1 MVRVTTE
8 TKEATRRSLLE
19 SGAAEFARAGLQR
32 ASVDEISLAAG
43 LAKGTVYNYFT
54 SKEELFLAVVG
65 EACARAAEAGVPA
78 EASTRERL
86 LATLRAFVGWAR
98 EHEAFAQVLVRE
110 CLMGTPELYPRVIAA
125 EAPYVD
131 ELTAIL
137 AAGAERGEVRRDTPA
152 EALALALA
160 GLADLAL
167 VRYWASGGTT
177 PTLEEIPDL
186 VVSLFLDGARPRTT
200 PDP

>member
-1 MVRVTTE
+1 MRVTKE
-8 TKEATRRSLLE
+8 TKRATRQRLLE
-19 SGAAEFARAGLQR
+19 SAAAEFARAGLQR

-43 LAKGTVYNYFT
+43 LAKGTVYNYFA
-54 SKEELFLAVVG
+54 SKEELFLAVVE
-65 EACARAAEAGVPA
+65 EACARAADAAAPA
-78 EASTRERL
+78 EASARERL

-137 AAGAERGEVRRDTPA
+137 TAGVERGEVRRDTPA
-152 EALALALA
+152 ETLALALA

-167 VRYWASGGTT
+167 VRYWASGAGT
-177 PTLEEIPDL
+177 PMLDEIPEL
-186 VVSLFLDGARPRTT
+186 VVSLLLDGAGPRTA
-200 PDP
+200 PGP

>member
-1 MVRVTTE
+1 
-8 TKEATRRSLLE
+8 
-19 SGAAEFARAGLQR
+19 
-32 ASVDEISLAAG
+32 VDEISLAAG
-43 LAKGTVYNYFT
+43 LAKGTVYNYFA
-54 SKEELFLAVVG
+54 SKEELFLAVVE
-65 EACARAAEAGVPA
+65 EACARAADAGASA
-78 EASTRERL
+78 ETSTRERL
-86 LATLRAFVGWAR
+86 LATLRGFVGWAR

-137 AAGAERGEVRRDTPA
+137 TVGAGRGEVRRDTPA

-167 VRYWASGGTT
+167 VRHWASGGST
-177 PTLEEIPDL
+177 PTLDEIPEL
-186 VVSLFLDGARPRTT
+186 VVSLFLDGAGPKTT
-200 PDP
+200 PGP

>member
-1 MVRVTTE
+1 MRVTTE
-8 TKEATRRSLLE
+8 TKRATRHRLLE
-19 SGAAEFARAGLQR
+19 SAAAEFARAGLQR

-43 LAKGTVYNYFT
+43 LAKGTVYNYFG
-54 SKEELFLAVVG
+54 SKEELFLAVVE
-65 EACARAAEAGVPA
+65 EACARAADGGAPV

-98 EHEAFAQVLVRE
+98 EHEAFARVLVRE

-137 AAGAERGEVRRDTPA
+137 TVGAERGEVRRDTPA

-167 VRYWASGGTT
+167 VRYWASGAST
-177 PTLEEIPDL
+177 PTLDEIPEL
-186 VVSLFLDGARPRTT
+186 VVSLFLDGAGPRTA
-200 PDP
+200 PGP

>member
-8 TKEATRRSLLE
+8 TKQATRRSLLE

-43 LAKGTVYNYFT
+43 LAKGTVYNYFA
-54 SKEELFLAVVG
+54 SKEELFLAVVE
-65 EACARAAEAGVPA
+65 EACARAAEAGAPA
-78 EASTRERL
+78 EASTQERL
-86 LATLRAFVGWAR
+86 LAALRAFVGWAR

-125 EAPYVD
+125 EAPYVG

-137 AAGAERGEVRRDTPA
+137 AAGAECGEVRRDTPA

-167 VRYWASGGTT
+167 VRCWASGGTT

>member
-1 MVRVTTE
+1 MRVTTE
-8 TKEATRRSLLE
+8 TKRATRHRLLE
-19 SGAAEFARAGLQR
+19 SAAAEFARAGLQR

-43 LAKGTVYNYFT
+43 LAKGTVYNYFG
-54 SKEELFLAVVG
+54 SKEELFLAVVE
-65 EACARAAEAGVPA
+65 EACARAAEAGAPA

-86 LATLRAFVGWAR
+86 RATLGAFVGWAR

-125 EAPYVD
+125 EAPYVN

-137 AAGAERGEVRRDTPA
+137 ALGVARGEVRRDIPA
-152 EALALALA
+152 ESLALALA

-167 VRYWASGGTT
+167 VRCWASGGTI
-177 PTLEEIPDL
+177 PRLEEIPEL
-186 VVSLFLDGARPRTT
+186 VVSLFLDGAGPRTT

>member
-43 LAKGTVYNYFT
+43 LAKGTVYNYFA

-125 EAPYVD
+125 EAPYVG

-137 AAGAERGEVRRDTPA
+137 AAGVHRGEVRRDTPA

-167 VRYWASGGTT
+167 VRCWASGGTT

>member
-8 TKEATRRSLLE
+8 TKQATRHRLLE
-19 SGAAEFARAGLQR
+19 SAAAEFARAGLQR

-43 LAKGTVYNYFT
+43 LAKGTVYNYFA
-54 SKEELFLAVVG
+54 SKEELFLAVVE
-65 EACARAAEAGVPA
+65 EACARAADAGAPA

-86 LATLRAFVGWAR
+86 LATLRAFFGWAR
-98 EHEAFAQVLVRE
+98 EHEAFARVLVRE
-110 CLMGTPELYPRVIAA
+110 CLMGTPELYPRVVAA

-131 ELTAIL
+131 ELTATL

-152 EALALALA
+152 ETLALALA

-167 VRYWASGGTT
+167 VRYWASGAST
-177 PTLEEIPDL
+177 PALEEIPEL
-186 VVSLFLDGARPRTT
+186 VVSLFLDGAGPRTT
-200 PDP
+200 PDQ